1 LRDSTALFGATRIG
15 FACYIAIAPTNS
27 LTAPFR
33 HGILRFMRLHFSRP
47 IRLLLSCVVV
57 ILTCGGFAAAQEPD
71 FDDLAKSLSKQI
83 SKAGIKS
90 VVVAEFVNKEG
101 EASPAGH
108 YLAGEF
114 SQGLDKHKKN
124 FVVTDRG
131 QPTDAAV
138 TGTLETTPAQY
149 SLEITV
155 RSVKDGGLLGSGQQ
169 SIKRPA
175 IADGMILLASKA
187 LPEQLA
193 VAGQD
198 GVGIPTCEYCPP
210 PLYSDE
216 ARKAGLQGSV
226 LLVVIVNSEGR
237 AGRTAVTK
245 TPDAS
250 LAKQATDTVKN
261 WRFNP
266 ATDKGGKPV
275 SVLVPIEVTFRF
287 H

>member
-1 LRDSTALFGATRIG
+1 
-15 FACYIAIAPTNS
+15 
-27 LTAPFR
+27 
-33 HGILRFMRLHFSRP
+33 MRLHYSPP

-57 ILTCGGFAAAQEPD
+57 ILTCGGLAAAQEPD
-71 FDDLAKSLSKQI
+71 FDDLAKRLSSQI

-101 EASPAGH
+101 EVSPAGH
-108 YLAGEF
+108 YLACEF
-114 SQGLDKHKKN
+114 FQGLDKHKKN
-124 FVVTDRG
+124 FVVMDRG
-131 QPTDAAV
+131 QPADASV
-138 TGTLETTPAQY
+138 KGTLETTPAQY
-149 SLEITV
+149 SLKVTV
-155 RSVKDGGLLGSGQQ
+155 RSVKDGGLLGSAEQ
-169 SIKRPA
+169 SIKRPT
-175 IADGMILLASKA
+175 IADGMILLASRA
-187 LPEQLA
+187 LPEQVA

-210 PLYSDE
+210 PVYSDE
-216 ARKAGLQGSV
+216 ARKAVLQGSV

-237 AGRTAVTK
+237 AGKTAVTK

-250 LAKQATDTVKN
+250 LAKQATETVKN

-275 SVLVPIEVTFRF
+275 SVLVPIEVTFRL

>member
-1 LRDSTALFGATRIG
+1 MS
-15 FACYIAIAPTNS
+15 
-27 LTAPFR
+27 
-33 HGILRFMRLHFSRP
+33 LHFSRP

-57 ILTCGGFAAAQEPD
+57 ILTCAGLAAAQEPD
-71 FDDLAKSLSKQI
+71 FDDLAKRLSKQI
-83 SKAGIKS
+83 SKAGINS
-90 VVVAEFVNKEG
+90 VVVTDFVNNEG
-101 EASPAGH
+101 EISPVGR

-114 SQGLDKHKKN
+114 SQGLAKHKKN
-124 FVVTDRG
+124 FVVTERG
-131 QPTDAAV
+131 QPADATV

-149 SLEITV
+149 SLKIIV
-155 RSVKDGGLLGSGQQ
+155 RSVKDGGLLGSGEQ

-210 PLYSDE
+210 PLYSEE

-226 LLVVIVNSEGR
+226 LLVVIVNSEGH
-237 AGRTAVTK
+237 AGRATVTK

-275 SVLVPIEVTFRF
+275 SVLVPIEVTFRLQ
-287 H
+287 